1 MTSPVA
7 LSEASNTVAVH
18 FQAADCPRTLEEA
31 TALFTRFG
39 DVARLDTSLGSV
51 TGLVF
56 VTFFDVRVAQKV
68 LQQFGPCAEPFQPAV
83 HDFRAVSLATSI
95 FAELPASFGGFHSFG
110 EIAGVSSCGEDLVV
124 EFYDMRAAHQ
134 ATFCVPGTRPKK
146 NAGLTSPTAPAGL
159 ESKVPVFHY
168 VSGTDWVQETMNGC
182 ANPSSMNQ
190 VVESPDLEV
199 PCPAPHPGHRDTP
212 KSGATY
218 QGPGKPLREKVRT
231 QDLSK
236 FDIVPDKIRCGEDTR
251 TTVMVRNIPKA
262 CSREA
267 IVELLSPCG
276 LANRYTFFY
285 MPFDKRRNVH
295 CGFAFINFRAPADV
309 LVLFECMTPSF
320 WRSYL
325 NKGHLTAATMPAV
338 SYARLQGHEQL
349 TKHFSLSAVMRDS
362 DARKRPVFR
371 QKQTPS
377 ASYEEELH
385 SLADSAVGP
394 MEDDKYEPC
403 YIPTNNLQETD
414 AKLQDLSFL
423 GPEGISFLLG
433 PGCGA

>member
-1 MTSPVA
+1 
-7 LSEASNTVAVH
+7 
-18 FQAADCPRTLEEA
+18 LEEA
-31 TALFTRFG
+31 TVLFSRLG

-83 HDFRAVSLATSI
+83 HDFRAVSLATSV
-95 FAELPASFGGFHSFG
+95 FAELSAQFGGFQSFG
-110 EIAGVSSCGEDLVV
+110 EIAGVSSCGEDIVV

-146 NAGLTSPTAPAGL
+146 NAGLTSPSSSVLA
-159 ESKVPVFHY
+159 SKMPVSHY
-168 VSGTDWVQETMNGC
+168 VSGTDWVQETMNVC
-182 ANPSSMNQ
+182 ATPSMNQ
-190 VVESPDLEV
+190 VDPLVAP
-199 PCPAPHPGHRDTP
+199 PAGPVGGVRQTETP

-236 FDIVPDKIRCGEDTR
+236 FNIIPEKIRSGEDTR

-295 CGFAFINFRAPADV
+295 CGFAFINFRSPADV

-325 NKGHLTAATMPAV
+325 NKTHLTAATMPAV

-371 QKQTPS
+371 QKQATN
-377 ASYEEELH
+377 ASYEELE
-385 SLADSAVGP
+385 SLADAALGH
-394 MEDDKYEPC
+394 MDAELDDKYQPC
-403 YIPTNNLQETD
+403 YVSISGLQETD
-414 AKLQDLSFL
+414 AAKLQEDLNFL